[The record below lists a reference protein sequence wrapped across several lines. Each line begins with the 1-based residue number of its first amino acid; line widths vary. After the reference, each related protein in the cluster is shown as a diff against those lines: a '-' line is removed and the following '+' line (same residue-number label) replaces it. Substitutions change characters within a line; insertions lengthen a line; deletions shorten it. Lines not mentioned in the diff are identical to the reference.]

1 MGVWKHLRRTA
12 SAALR
17 SRDAIPLLLI
27 LLLALALRLIWI
39 HFVNPQPDDG
49 RLDDS
54 AVYYRTAL
62 DIMHGHGFR
71 WVTGGPPGGPF
82 TYAPTAFWTVGYPLL
97 LAGLYSL
104 IPSILAAKAINV
116 ILSVATCLLAYLVGR
131 QVFDRRIGLVAAAI
145 LALFPSQIFYSTL
158 LMTEVIWT
166 FFAMLFLFLVLHFT
180 IRSISWKAV
189 ALLGLLL
196 GAASLIRG
204 EMVLFPLVLI
214 AIWALAHRSLKRAV
228 GYGVI
233 ALAAVAV
240 ALLPWTIRNWVSL
253 GYPVAISTGS
263 ADNLLAGHWP
273 GATGIG
279 TFVPGQALNQKYPYL
294 ANPEREVRVYRDEI
308 HQALSFALHNPG
320 KELQLIP
327 KKLRYF
333 YREDTRALLLV
344 QVYRPALDPTAEGR
358 LSNIANV
365 YYYLAVAAAAL
376 GAPLWFSLRDPRKL
390 LILSLILYYS
400 VLFGFV
406 FIGEERF
413 HSALIPALSILAA
426 ASLVSIGGRLRDRL
440 RRPGATVA
448 RGSAP

>member
-1 MGVWKHLRRTA
+1 
-12 SAALR
+12 
-17 SRDAIPLLLI
+17 
-27 LLLALALRLIWI
+27 
-39 HFVNPQPDDG
+39 
-49 RLDDS
+49 
-54 AVYYRTAL
+54 
-62 DIMHGHGFR
+62 
-71 WVTGGPPGGPF
+71 
-82 TYAPTAFWTVGYPLL
+82 
-97 LAGLYSL
+97 
-104 IPSILAAKAINV
+104 
-116 ILSVATCLLAYLVGR
+116 
-131 QVFDRRIGLVAAAI
+131 
-145 LALFPSQIFYSTL
+145 
-158 LMTEVIWT
+158 
-166 FFAMLFLFLVLHFT
+166 MLFLFLVLHFT
-180 IRSISWKAV
+180 VRSISWKAV

-279 TFVPGQALNQKYPYL
+279 TFVPGQAVNQKYPYL
-294 ANPEREVRVYRDEI
+294 ANPQREVRVYRDEI
-308 HQALSFALHNPG
+308 HQALSFALHNPA

-333 YREDTRALLLV
+333 YREDSRALLLV
-344 QVYRPALDPTAEGR
+344 QVYKPALDPTAEGR
-358 LSNIANV
+358 LSNIANL
-365 YYYLAVAAAAL
+365 YYYLAVAVAAL

-426 ASLVSIGGRLRDRL
+426 ASLVSIGERLRDRL
-440 RRPGATVA
+440 RRPGGTMAS
-448 RGSAP
+448 GSAP